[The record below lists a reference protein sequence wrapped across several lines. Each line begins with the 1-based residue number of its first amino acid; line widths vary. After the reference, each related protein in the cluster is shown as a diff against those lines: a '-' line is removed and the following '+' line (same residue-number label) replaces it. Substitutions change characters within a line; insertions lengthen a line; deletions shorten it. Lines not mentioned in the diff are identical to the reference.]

1 VATQLDIRTS
11 LAKRVLDAIAAGA
24 PPWRSVHNRGVPTNP
39 QTGRKFTGINP
50 LILDAVADKNK
61 FRSKYWATYH
71 QWHLQGMQV
80 PRRKPDSELG
90 INIVK
95 WQPFTKTVDK
105 GDIISLERFSLLQT
119 YAVFNA
125 DQCFGKDCGKF
136 LILNENKQEPDY
148 SHVESIIEA
157 TRADIRHHPRV
168 KRPRYDRPPD
178 DRIMLPPRSRFI
190 DDAQYYATKV
200 HEILHWAEW
209 RIGWTGSA
217 DMGELIAEIGT
228 GYLESELGLPHDQ
241 DMTNHNKWVGIWVA
255 NIESNPKYL
264 FDAAAQAA
272 RAVDYVLGFTRVQ
285 EREDSD
291 LQPNSSVVQS
301 RHEGESQ

>member
-1 VATQLDIRTS
+1 MATQLEIRTG
-11 LAKRVLDAIAAGA
+11 LAGRVLDSLKAGS

-61 FRSKYWATYH
+61 YRSKYWATYH
-71 QWHLQGMQV
+71 QWHLLGMQV
-80 PRRKPDSELG
+80 PRRKPNSELG
-90 INIVK
+90 INIVN
-95 WQPFTKTVDK
+95 WQPFVKAVDK
-105 GDIISLERFSLLQT
+105 GDIISMERFHLLQT

-125 DQCFGKDCGKF
+125 EQCFGKDCGKF

-148 SHVESIIEA
+148 AHVGAIIEA

-168 KRPRYDRPPD
+168 KRPRYDRPPN

-190 DDAQYYATKV
+190 DDAQYWATV
-200 HEILHWAEW
+200 AHEILHWSEW
-209 RIGWTGSA
+209 RIGWSGSA
-217 DMGELIAEIGT
+217 DLGELIAEIGT
-228 GYLESELGLPHDQ
+228 GYLESELGIPHDQ
-241 DMTNHNKWVGIWVA
+241 DLTNHNKWLPVWVE
-255 NIESNPKYL
+255 NIEKNPKYL

-285 EREDSD
+285 EREDAS
-291 LQPNSSVVQS
+291 
-301 RHEGESQ
+301 